1 MQNRPRL
8 SPRIQE
14 ADRSPVLS
22 ERGFAEAAL
31 RRFADIPSLYGVP
44 AVAWGVGSIVFSSFS
59 YSATV
64 VLERPRPEAV
74 VME

>member
-1 MQNRPRL
+1 MQNGPRL

-31 RRFADIPSLYGVP
+31 RRFADIPSL
-44 AVAWGVGSIVFSSFS
+44 
-59 YSATV
+59 
-64 VLERPRPEAV
+64 
-74 VME
+74 